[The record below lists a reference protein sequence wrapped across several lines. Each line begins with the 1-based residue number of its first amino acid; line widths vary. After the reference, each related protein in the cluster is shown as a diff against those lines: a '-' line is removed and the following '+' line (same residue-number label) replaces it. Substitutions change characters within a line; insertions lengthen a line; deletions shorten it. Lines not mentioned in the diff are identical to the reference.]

1 MNMSGKLTVALIV
14 SAIST
19 MAIAAK
25 DTRYATASATGTF
38 TVSTGCSIDL
48 SLSTPDKT
56 VTLSDAK
63 KNNTVISEYTV
74 TQECPGKIWIQAS
87 ERDSTGM
94 GVMTNGSEKA
104 NYGIHV
110 AGNSGL
116 KWDSNTQTAVSLTS
130 LPAGKT
136 FKGWIGTT
144 GMGDYGYAKVGAYK
158 YTLESGYWID

>member
-38 TVSTGCSIDL
+38 TVSTGCSIGL

-56 VTLSDAK
+56 VTLSDAGRD
-63 KNNTVISEYTV
+63 NTVISKYKV
-74 TQECPGKIWIQAS
+74 TQECPGKIWIQGS
-87 ERDSTGM
+87 ERDSKGM
-94 GVMTNGSEKA
+94 GVMTNGNEKA

-110 AGNSGL
+110 YGDSGL
-116 KWDSNTQTAVSLTS
+116 TWDSSTQSAVSLSS
-130 LPAGKT
+130 LSAGNT
-136 FKGWIGTT
+136 FEGWIGTT
-144 GMGDYGYAKVGAYK
+144 GIGDYGYAKVGSYK